1 MDSIRFSRRQEGTI
15 TTQCAHTVG
24 RLMLFTGPSSRRSR
38 ESVKAQDVCW
48 GDP

>member
-15 TTQCAHTVG
+15 TTQFAHTVG
-24 RLMLFTGPSSRRSR
+24 RLMLSTGPSSRRSR
-38 ESVKAQDVCW
+38 VGIKAQDVCW